1 MKCASC
7 QAMNDPNAAFC
18 GNCGATVA
26 AMPSPDS
33 PGFMQPA
40 GPTGPAGPAG
50 PTAGAPYQP
59 GGPAGPYS
67 RSTPSRSREFQLN
80 LRRLSRADQVV
91 GGATLIVFISVFLPW
106 FGFSELGESFSV
118 SGTTAHGY
126 LVIAVIIA
134 VVIMAY
140 LLLCSGWDELPV
152 KLPIAHSLLLLI
164 GTGAQFLLVFIGFI
178 AKPVSGL
185 SWEIGA
191 YLGLLAA
198 VAAVAPVLS
207 PAIRSLQSSN

>member
-7 QAMNDPNAAFC
+7 QKANDQNAVFC
-18 GNCGATVA
+18 GNCGTILAG
-26 AMPSPDS
+26 MPSPDS
-33 PGFMQPA
+33 PGFTQSARPN
-40 GPTGPAGPAG
+40 GPAAG
-50 PTAGAPYQP
+50 TPHQP
-59 GGPAGPYS
+59 GMPGTRGPAGPYS
-67 RSTPSRSREFQLN
+67 RSTSDRSREFRLD

-106 FGFSELGESFSV
+106 FGFSELGESLSV

-134 VVIMAY
+134 LVMMVY
-140 LLLCSGWDELPV
+140 LLLRSGWDELPV
-152 KLPIAHSLLLLI
+152 KLPIAHAQLLLI

-178 AKPVSGL
+178 VKPVSGL

-198 VAAVAPVLS
+198 VTAMVPVLS
-207 PAIRSLQSSN
+207 PAIRSLQSSS